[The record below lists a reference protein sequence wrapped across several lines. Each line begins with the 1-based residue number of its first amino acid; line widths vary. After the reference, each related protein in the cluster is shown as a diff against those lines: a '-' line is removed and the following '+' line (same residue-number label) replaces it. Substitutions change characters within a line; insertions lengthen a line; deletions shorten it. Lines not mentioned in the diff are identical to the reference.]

1 MDATLQIKCLMR
13 RIAGYS
19 RWVSAA
25 ETSDS
30 PTRAFAAAMSGA
42 ETVDLRAAPA
52 AAFVRARQLLREGT
66 RLDMVSLASDI
77 GVSRAT
83 LYRWAGDRERLLG
96 DVVWTELSEMIDHFD
111 RAAPGTGVERMTH
124 TVGDFLDT
132 LGTSP
137 ALQAFLVNE
146 GDAGLRLVTALDGG
160 VRPRLLSKIESVI
173 AREAQAGYRPPA
185 PPVLLADGIL
195 SLAERWLYHHGNPAL
210 NPDPAT
216 ARRMIGLLLRE

>member
-1 MDATLQIKCLMR
+1 
-13 RIAGYS
+13 
-19 RWVSAA
+19 
-25 ETSDS
+25 
-30 PTRAFAAAMSGA
+30 MSGA
-42 ETVDLRAAPA
+42 ETETVRATPA

-66 RLDMVSLASDI
+66 RLDMASLATDI

-83 LYRWAGDRERLLG
+83 LYRWSGDRERLLA

-111 RAAPGTGVERMTH
+111 RSASGTGVARMTDA
-124 TVGDFLDT
+124 VGDFLDT

-146 GDAGLRLVTALDGG
+146 GDSGLRMVTALDGG
-160 VRPRLLSKIESVI
+160 VRPRLLAKIEGI
-173 AREAQAGYRPPA
+173 ITREAKAGYRPPA
-185 PPVLLADGIL
+185 APILLADGIL
-195 SLAERWLYHHGNPAL
+195 SLAERWLYHHGDPAL